1 MAEEYIKGMAQLR
14 ARLQAVG
21 ASATHTKILTAGA
34 GAVIREQKLLASRF
48 RRTSFLEHSIQI
60 TDASPTSVTIKSLAP
75 YSRYVEEGTGI
86 YGPKHAKITPTAK
99 MALAFHSQKAGAE
112 RFGIKYRLTGAMTA
126 ASARQYGGTNADMVV
141 VASVKGRPATPYFFP
156 GAQIGIQKTGGDL
169 AAVIV
174 KAWDEAK

>member
-1 MAEEYIKGMAQLR
+1 MAEEYIKGMTQLR

-60 TDASPTSVTIKSLAP
+60 TDTNPTSLTIKSLAP
-75 YSRYVEEGTGI
+75 YSRYVEEGTGL
-86 YGPKHAKITPTAK
+86 YGPKHAKITPKAAK
-99 MALAFHSQKAGAE
+99 ALRWMGGTYGPGGSL
-112 RFGIKYRLTGAMTA
+112 RLTGTRRSGA
-126 ASARQYGGTNADMVV
+126 AGAGAGYVFAR
-141 VASVKGRPATPYFFP
+141 SVKGRKATPYFYP

-169 AAVIV
+169 AAVFV
-174 KAWDEAK
+174 TAWNGAA